1 MFKIDSPG
9 ATINNEWTEG
19 NPSLGVPATV
29 VSADFMN
36 LAVQGELVELVEFSG
51 LVLSKVDPTQVRQAV
66 QLLIGSGGSP
76 IKEDIDNNVGP
87 LPIAGLIL
95 NKANFKGAIIQA
107 DIERFTASNNKQE
120 TGFIFITHDTSDDI
134 WRISLSTGLDDAGV
148 VFTITAAGQV
158 EYTSDNLAGAGYD
171 GKIRVSSFTK
181 FAQ

>member
-9 ATINNEWTEG
+9 ATIDNEWTEG

-51 LVLSKVDPTQVRQAV
+51 QVLSKVDPTQVRQAV

-76 IKEDIDNNVGP
+76 IKFAIVNNVGP
-87 LPIAGLIL
+87 LPVTGLVL
-95 NKANFKGAIIQA
+95 DKANFKGGIAQF
-107 DIERFTASNNKQE
+107 DLERFTDTQNVQE
-120 TGFIFITHDTSDDI
+120 QGFLLLAHDTDDDI
-134 WRISLSTGLDDAGV
+134 WRISLISGLDDAGV
-148 VFTITAAGQV
+148 VFSITGAGQV
-158 EYTSDNLAGAGYD
+158 EYLSDDLTGAGYI
-171 GKIRVSSFTK
+171 GFLRISSFTK

>member
-51 LVLSKVDPTQVRQAV
+51 QVLSKVDPTQVRQAV
-66 QLLIGSGGSP
+66 QLLIGTGGAP
-76 IKEDIDNNVGP
+76 IKEDIDNASGP

-95 NKANFKGAIIQA
+95 DKANFKGAIAQF
-107 DIERFTASNNKQE
+107 DLERFTDSNNVQE
-120 TGFIFITHDTSDDI
+120 SGFIFMSHDTSDDL
-134 WRISLSTGLDDAGV
+134 WRVSASSKIDDAGV
-148 VFTITAAGQV
+148 VFTITAAGQI
-158 EYTSDNLAGAGYD
+158 EYTSDNLVGANYD
-171 GKIRVSSFTK
+171 GKIRISSFTK